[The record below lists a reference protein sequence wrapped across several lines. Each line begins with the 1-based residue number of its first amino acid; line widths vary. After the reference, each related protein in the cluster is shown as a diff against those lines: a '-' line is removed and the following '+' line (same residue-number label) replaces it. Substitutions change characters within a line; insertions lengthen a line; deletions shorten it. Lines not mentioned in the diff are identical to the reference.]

1 MRDFGSYFSPP
12 RFARREYG
20 AEETPPF
27 FKVIRKMTRTAAREI
42 AFKLCFSQNEN
53 PVPAEE
59 LLGRFFDEEYYNSL
73 QSDDEVFSE
82 YPDAVQMEYIGRI
95 IRGVS
100 LHGAELDGY
109 IEKYAVGWNYGRI
122 SRVAVALMK
131 MAMFELLY
139 MPDVPNKVAI
149 NEALELAKRY
159 DEERV
164 VPFMNGVLGTF
175 ARKEVAHL

>member
-1 MRDFGSYFSPP
+1 MRRGYGGGGDSAPY
-12 RFARREYG
+12 AR
-20 AEETPPF
+20 
-27 FKVIRKMTRTAAREI
+27 VMRKMTRTAAREI

-53 PVPAEE
+53 PTPPEV
-59 LLGRFFDEEYYNSL
+59 LLGHFFDEEYYASL
-73 QSDDEVFSE
+73 QSDDDAVFSE
-82 YPDAVQMEYIGRI
+82 YPDARQLEYIGKI
-95 IRGVS
+95 IRGVA

-109 IEKYAVGWNYGRI
+109 IEKYAVGWRFGRI

-131 MAMFELLY
+131 LAMFELLY

-175 ARKEVAHL
+175 ARSEVAHL

>member
-1 MRDFGSYFSPP
+1 
-12 RFARREYG
+12 
-20 AEETPPF
+20 
-27 FKVIRKMTRTAAREI
+27 MTRTAAREI

-53 PVPAEE
+53 PVPVDE
-59 LLGRFFDEEYYNSL
+59 LLGHFFDEEYYGTLCSD
-73 QSDDEVFSE
+73 DDEVFSE
-82 YPDAVQMEYIGRI
+82 YPDAVQMEYIGRV

-109 IEKYAVGWNYGRI
+109 IEKYAVGWKFGRI

-175 ARKEVAHL
+175 TRSEVAHL